1 MNSVTATQTLKHSI
15 KMILLKASSRTA
27 LAASALIVMSATS
40 STAMNS
46 DVAKDMAY
54 VPFTMSV
61 IGIDKERKS
70 DPKQKL
76 EKPTLHQQ
84 RMSGP
89 WSRDAFHDEGP
100 SHWVVIDAYMIDKF
114 EVSNEKFENFMKA
127 TGHPAPA
134 YWDDPRLNT
143 PKQPVVGVKYADAT
157 AFCKW
162 ERKRLP
168 TEAEWETAARGPEGF
183 KYPWGNSLDA
193 SKANYGKRHSATMPV
208 DSLPD
213 GVSAYGLH
221 HMAGNV
227 FEWVQ
232 DWYDPNFYKKSPH
245 PVNTNGPSKPIWLGG
260 TGTYVDRLTTGA
272 KRVIR
277 GGSWIA
283 AEASITATHR
293 FWNNP
298 MNNSYGVGLG
308 FRCAKS
314 ASQKVVDKVRSLTI
328 DAMRHMGEEKYNE
341 AREDIEKAL
350 LIDPTNKELMQMKN
364 LL

>member
-1 MNSVTATQTLKHSI
+1 MNSVLTTQSLDNHITKTL
-15 KMILLKASSRTA
+15 LRVLSRTA
-27 LAASALIVMSATS
+27 LAAVTLIAMPTGSGAT
-40 STAMNS
+40 TNS

-54 VPFTMSV
+54 VPFSMSV
-61 IGIDKERKS
+61 IGIDKKS
-70 DPKQKL
+70 EGDTHQKL
-76 EKPTLHQQ
+76 ENPTLYKQ
-84 RMSGP
+84 RMSMP

-114 EVSNEKFENFMKA
+114 EVSNKKFENFMKA

-134 YWDDPRLNT
+134 YWDDPRLNK
-143 PKQPVVGVKYADAT
+143 PEQPVVGVNYSDAT
-157 AFCKW
+157 TYCKW
-162 ERKRLP
+162 EGKRLP
-168 TEAEWETAARGPEGF
+168 TEAEWETAARGPEGYR
-183 KYPWGNSLDA
+183 YPWGNTLDA
-193 SKANYGKRHSATMPV
+193 SKANYGKRHRATMPV

-213 GVSAYGLH
+213 GVSSYGLH

-232 DWYDPNFYKKSPH
+232 DWYDPKFYKKLPH

-283 AEASITATHR
+283 AEASITTTHR

-314 ASQKVVDKVRSLTI
+314 ASQKVVDQVRSLTI
-328 DAMRHMGEEKYNE
+328 AAMKHMGEEQYMK
-341 AREDIEKAL
+341 AKRDIEKAL
-350 LIDPTNKELMQMKN
+350 KIDPTNQELIQMMS